1 MQRSRLVR
9 TLHEALGNKENL
21 LDMGLKKRSK
31 VSAEFSMSSL
41 TDIIFL
47 LLIFFMLTS
56 NLVAPNALNL
66 KLPGTS
72 NTSIPSTSR
81 IDDVRITKSGNYRL
95 NGDGITLANLERT
108 LANKARGGGGKLSMT
123 ISPDKGT
130 PVEHVVA
137 IMNIAMRYDINGIL
151 AAEK

>member
-1 MQRSRLVR
+1 
-9 TLHEALGNKENL
+9 
-21 LDMGLKKRSK
+21 MGIKKRNK

-66 KLPGTS
+66 KLPGSS
-72 NTSIPSTSR
+72 NVSTPSTSR
-81 IDDVRITKSGNYRL
+81 IDDVRISRNGNYYL
-95 NGDGITLANLERT
+95 NRDGITLGNLERM
-108 LANKARGGGGKLSMT
+108 LARKARASSSKISIT

-130 PVEHVVA
+130 PVEDVVA
-137 IMNIAMRYDINGIL
+137 VMNIAMRYDINGIL
-151 AAEK
+151 AAEE